1 MSVSDRT
8 FGVEIEFIVP
18 GAHSEI
24 AAQEVVKAALDA
36 AGIPAQLEGYNHST
50 REHWKIVHD
59 GSVGTHRTHGG
70 ELVSPILKGAEGL
83 ETLRKVVR
91 VLAAVGVTA
100 DRTCGLHVHVGA
112 RDLKPAEIMSVV
124 QRYAKHESTMD
135 AHMPESRRRS
145 NCTLVRSLDSRLPD
159 ETSLSTVQ
167 PVSTVDALVRFF
179 RWERYLKVNVQ
190 SYARQGTIEFR
201 HHSGSVN
208 ASKIVNWVL
217 FCTNFVDTTV
227 SAFRALV
234 PAAPARRTL
243 AHTLPLRSG
252 NPYREGSKKNKLWT
266 LLAGRRPIGL
276 ESLALSLETSTA
288 SVAAMLSQFK
298 RDHGD
303 LLQRCGYRGNFRYYF
318 GVNVPGARAAD
329 ILDAVV
335 DDIRSRDLAVGSD
348 ITSVVSL
355 DPFEGLDREVV
366 AYYSERR
373 MELAS

>member
-8 FGVEIEFIVP
+8 FGVEIEFIVN
-18 GAHSEI
+18 GARSES
-24 AAQEVVKAALDA
+24 AAQEVALVA
-36 AGIPAQLEGYNHST
+36 LRNAGIPVQLEGYNHST

-59 GSVGTHRTHGG
+59 GSVGGSTGAVGG
-70 ELVSPILKGAEGL
+70 ELVSPILKGEEGL

-91 VLAAVGVTA
+91 ALAAAGVTV

-112 RDLKPAEIMSVV
+112 RDLKPTEIMSVV

-135 AHMPESRRRS
+135 AHMPESRRRN
-145 NCTLVRSLDSRLPD
+145 NCCHVRSLGGHLTNNDRISK
-159 ETSLSTVQ
+159 VQ
-167 PVSTVDALVRFF
+167 SVSSVEDLVRFF
-179 RWERYLKVNVQ
+179 SYERYLKVNVQ

-201 HHSGSVN
+201 QHSGSVN

-234 PAAPARRTL
+234 PATPARRGRPCSQPSNT
-243 AHTLPLRSG
+243 G

-266 LLAGRRPIGL
+266 LLGSGRTLSL

-298 RDHGD
+298 RDHSN
-303 LLQRCGYRGNFRYYF
+303 LLRRCGYRGHYRYYF
-318 GVNVPGARAAD
+318 NTDAMA
-329 ILDAVV
+329 LDALPVAP
-335 DDIRSRDLAVGSD
+335 SASSTGTLAVGAD
-348 ITSVVSL
+348 ITSVVTL
-355 DPFEGLDREVV
+355 NPFEGLDREVV

-373 MELAS
+373 MELAA

>member
-8 FGVEIEFIVP
+8 FGVEIEFIVN
-18 GAHSEI
+18 GARSES
-24 AAQEVVKAALDA
+24 AAQEVTLVALRN
-36 AGIPAQLEGYNHST
+36 AGIPVQLEGYNHST

-59 GSVGTHRTHGG
+59 GSVGASTGAVGG
-70 ELVSPILKGAEGL
+70 ELVSPILKGEEGL

-91 VLAAVGVTA
+91 ALSAAGVTV

-135 AHMPESRRRS
+135 AHMPESRRRN
-145 NCTLVRSLDSRLPD
+145 NCCHVRSLGGHLTNNDRISK
-159 ETSLSTVQ
+159 VQ
-167 PVSTVDALVRFF
+167 SVSSVEDLVRFF
-179 RWERYLKVNVQ
+179 SYERYLKVNVQ

-201 HHSGSVN
+201 QHSGSVN

-227 SAFRALV
+227 SAFRALI
-234 PAAPARRTL
+234 PAAPARRGR
-243 AHTLPLRSG
+243 PRSQPPVAG
-252 NPYREGSKKNKLWT
+252 NPYREGSKKNKLWNK
-266 LLAGRRPIGL
+266 LVGGNPVGL

-298 RDHGD
+298 RDHAN
-303 LLQRCGYRGNFRYYF
+303 LLRRVGYRGHYRYYMLPQPPA
-318 GVNVPGARAAD
+318 VTAVAA
-329 ILDAVV
+329 AA
-335 DDIRSRDLAVGSD
+335 SSTGTLAVGAD
-348 ITSVVSL
+348 ITSVVTL
-355 DPFEGLDREVV
+355 NPFEGLDREVV

-373 MELAS
+373 MELAA

>member
-18 GAHSEI
+18 SANYES
-24 AAQEVVKAALDA
+24 AAQEVALVA
-36 AGIPAQLEGYNHST
+36 LRNAGIPVQREGYNHST

-59 GSVGTHRTHGG
+59 GSVGSTTGACGG
-70 ELVSPILKGAEGL
+70 ELVSPILKGEEGL

-91 VLAAVGVTA
+91 VLAAAGVTV

-135 AHMPESRRRS
+135 AHMPVSRRNN
-145 NCTLVRSLDSRLPD
+145 NCCHVRSLDGHFTNNDRISKVQSV
-159 ETSLSTVQ
+159 TSVE
-167 PVSTVDALVRFF
+167 DLVRFF
-179 RWERYLKVNVQ
+179 SYERYLKVNVQ

-201 HHSGSVN
+201 QHSGSVN

-234 PAAPARRTL
+234 PATPARRGRPRRQPSIT
-243 AHTLPLRSG
+243 G

-266 LLAGRRPIGL
+266 KLCGNPVGL

-288 SVAAMLSQFK
+288 SGAAMLSQFK
-298 RDHGD
+298 RDHGT
-303 LLQRCGYRGNFRYYF
+303 LLRRVGRRGHYRYYF
-318 GVNVPGARAAD
+318 SPDAMTQNTLPTPVPAAP
-329 ILDAVV
+329 
-335 DDIRSRDLAVGSD
+335 STNTLAVGAD
-348 ITSVVSL
+348 ITSVVTL
-355 DPFEGLDREVV
+355 NPFEGLDREVV
-366 AYYSERR
+366 VYYSERR
-373 MELAS
+373 MELAA